1 MLTFQIN
8 MKRKK
13 SWGGWHP
20 KAYIRGCLLRQQAC
34 RPARQLRGRQASWGA
49 GGEKGTNRGA
59 QVAYTVI
66 SESCSLV
73 RFRGWLMTVMPCS
86 SGLLASR
93 RLARKT
99 ALWATLRKL
108 TRACQPLLLNHTYR
122 AETRRVRCC
131 SSTGASATAAV

>member
-1 MLTFQIN
+1 M
-8 MKRKK
+8 
-13 SWGGWHP
+13 
-20 KAYIRGCLLRQQAC
+20 
-34 RPARQLRGRQASWGA
+34 
-49 GGEKGTNRGA
+49 
-59 QVAYTVI
+59 I

-122 AETRRVRCC
+122 AETPGQVLLLHGSLCDGGCLKKKRAPGQRVGGGGRQLGDTGGEGDRLSWENKNKTT
-131 SSTGASATAAV
+131 SSRELSAPGQMTRGPYLNVVFSF